1 MTYWLGMALV
11 PRADYIDAAIALQ
24 RRVGAGAHLEPVL
37 SAEGNLPHVTVYQ
50 GPLYDSVD
58 LEKILT
64 ALKADLGLAS
74 PISVAA
80 TEILYLPTGWIF
92 LELERAAVLENLQV
106 AALTALEG
114 GIDRAAIDNSTE
126 AAGYAGLARENF
138 HRYGYRFVGE
148 AFLPHITL
156 GRLAGDSF
164 AAMEA
169 MASSPVGLRPEEN
182 DWVFDR
188 MTFYEIGDH
197 GSHAAKVA
205 EVRLGK

>member
-11 PRADYIDAAIALQ
+11 PRADYIDAAVALQ
-24 RRVGAGAHLEPVL
+24 RRVGAGEQLVPEL
-37 SAEGNLPHVTVYQ
+37 SAAGNLPHVTVYQ
-50 GPLYDSVD
+50 GPLQDSVD
-58 LEKILT
+58 LEEILA
-64 ALKADLGLAS
+64 ALKGDLGLTS
-74 PISVAA
+74 PITVSA

-92 LELERAAVLENLQV
+92 LGLERAAVLEKLQV
-106 AALTALEG
+106 AALAALEG
-114 GIDRAAIDNSTE
+114 GIDRAAIENSTE
-126 AAGYAGLARENF
+126 AEGYAGAARENF
-138 HRYGYRFVGE
+138 YRYGYRFVGE

-156 GRLAGDSF
+156 GRLEGESF

-169 MASSPVGLRPEEN
+169 MASSPVGLEADEN

-197 GSHAAKVA
+197 GAHAVKLA